1 MAAEKHLYS
10 FVFHDAGEENGA
22 RNFSHTLELPF
33 DVSYHQVAEHLSDF
47 LSAVYGYRITL
58 EATGHA
64 YPCNPGLSD

>member
-1 MAAEKHLYS
+1 MIADKHFYS
-10 FVFHDAGEENGA
+10 FAFQNADEDNGA
-22 RNFSHTLELPF
+22 RSFTHNFELPF

>member
-1 MAAEKHLYS
+1 MIADKHFYS
-10 FVFHDAGEENGA
+10 FAFQDTDDGNGS
-22 RNFSHTLELPF
+22 RSFSHKFDLPF